1 MLVGWSV
8 DSRDSELVG
17 CLVGCV
23 VFGWLANLV
32 VGQLVC
38 SGLVC
43 WLIWFFDIS
52 YISYITYMLV
62 ASCPD
67 L

>member
-1 MLVGWSV
+1 M
-8 DSRDSELVG
+8 VG

-62 ASCPD
+62 VSCPD

>member
-8 DSRDSELVG
+8 YSKDSELVG

-23 VFGWLANLV
+23 VFDWLANLV

-43 WLIWFFDIS
+43 WLIWFFD
-52 YISYITYMLV
+52 MLV
-62 ASCPD
+62 VGCPD

>member
-1 MLVGWSV
+1 MLVRCCGVVGGGWSV
-8 DSRDSELVG
+8 VVERLV
-17 CLVGCV
+17 
-23 VFGWLANLV
+23 V